1 MEADE
6 LHLALLVG
14 AAVLLVAVV
23 AVRASTRFGVPTL
36 LLYIGLGMVLGED
49 VLGLRFDDAELARN
63 LGLVALA
70 LILAEGG
77 LTTRWLDVRPAMP
90 AAIALATVGV
100 AVSIGVTSVAAWLL
114 LDIGWR
120 TAGLLGAVLS
130 STDAAAVFATLRVL
144 HLPRRLVGVL
154 EAESG
159 LNDAPAVIVVTL
171 LASDTSGSVW
181 EAAGTLGYELA
192 VGAAVGLLLGLVGA
206 EMLRRAALPAAGLY
220 PLATIAFAIASYSAA
235 ASAHASGFLAVY
247 LTALWLGNARLPHRR
262 ATVGFADGI
271 AWLAQIG
278 LFVMLGLLSSPGRL
292 GGAILP
298 ALGIGAALALVAR
311 PLAVMASASPFRYGW
326 REQALL
332 STAGLRGAVPLVLTT
347 IPLTEGSAHAQR
359 LFDVVF
365 VLVAIFTLLQAPLI
379 APMARRL
386 GLVTGEGDREL
397 DVEAAPLD
405 TMSADL
411 LTIRVPPESK
421 LHRVEVWELDLPAT
435 AALVFIVRGERGIV
449 PEPTT
454 TLQAGDDLLV
464 VVNRDEREKT
474 ERRLRAVSRS
484 GRLARFYG
492 DDGRPDA

>member
-14 AAVLLVAVV
+14 ATVLLVAVV

-49 VLGLRFDDAELARN
+49 VLGLHFDDAELARN

-171 LASDTSGSVW
+171 LATEASGGVL
-181 EAAGTLGYELA
+181 EAAGTLSYELVA
-192 VGAAVGLLLGLVGA
+192 GAAVGLLLGLVGA
-206 EMLRRAALPAAGLY
+206 ELLRRAALPAAGLY
-220 PLATIAFAIASYSAA
+220 PVATIAFAIASYSAA
-235 ASAHASGFLAVY
+235 AVAHASGFLAVY

-262 ATVGFADGI
+262 TTVGFADGI

-292 GGAILP
+292 GSAILP

-311 PLAVMASASPFRYGW
+311 PLAVAASTLPFRYGW

-332 STAGLRGAVPLVLTT
+332 STAGLRGAVPIVLTT
-347 IPLTEGSAHAQR
+347 IPLTEGSPHAQR

-386 GLVTGEGDREL
+386 GLVTGESDREL

-405 TMSADL
+405 TMTADL

-421 LHRVEVWELDLPAT
+421 LHRVEVWELDLPAR
-435 AALVFIVRGERGIV
+435 AALVFIVRGEQGIV
-449 PEPTT
+449 PERTT
-454 TLQAGDDLLV
+454 TLRAGDDLLV
-464 VVNRDEREKT
+464 VVSRDEREKT